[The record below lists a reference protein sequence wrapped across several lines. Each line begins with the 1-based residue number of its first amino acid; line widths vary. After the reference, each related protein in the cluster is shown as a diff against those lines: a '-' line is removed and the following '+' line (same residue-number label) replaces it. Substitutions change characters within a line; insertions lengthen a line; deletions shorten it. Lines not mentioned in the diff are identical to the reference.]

1 MALSNEQVAL
11 EAIKYVNSLPVS
23 EAGLIEFPGY
33 AKPITRRAAMNR
45 TVRDIM
51 KETGDRSQT
60 AILMDKLTGPDTKH
74 FTGTLLRVDKEERST
89 RAVLTLEDTG
99 SNREG
104 KDAITKAPLPEGQE
118 QVRSERT
125 DSDEGKIIAMEAK
138 ALVGRRVLLTV
149 YLEQMSG
156 NSGQKVRV
164 LQDIQD
170 LGKPRG

>member
-11 EAIKYVNSLPVS
+11 EAVKYVNSLPVS
-23 EAGLIEFPGY
+23 EAGLIQFPGY
-33 AKPITRRAAMNR
+33 AKPITRKAAMNR
-45 TVRDIM
+45 AVRDIV
-51 KETGDRSQT
+51 KETSDRSQT

-89 RAVLTLEDTG
+89 RAVLTLETG
-99 SNREG
+99 SNREA

-170 LGKPRG
+170 LGKPRD